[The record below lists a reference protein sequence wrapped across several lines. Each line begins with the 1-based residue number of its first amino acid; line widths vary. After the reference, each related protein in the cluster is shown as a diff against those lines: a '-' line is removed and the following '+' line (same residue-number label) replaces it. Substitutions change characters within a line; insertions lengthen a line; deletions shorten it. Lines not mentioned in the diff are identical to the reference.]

1 MGIKG
6 NRQTAAGAEL
16 AESCIKRLEGLAQVS
31 AKKMFGGHGIFQN
44 GKMFALVTS
53 GAELYFKA
61 DDENRGRFT
70 KARAP
75 QHGKMPYF
83 RVPKSVLA
91 DDRKLLTW
99 AKDSVRAAHA

>member
-6 NRQTAAGAEL
+6 NRQTAAGGEM
-16 AESCIKRLEGLAQVS
+16 AESCVERLGSLDQVS
-31 AKKMFGGHGIFQN
+31 SRKMFGGHGIFQK

-61 DDENRGRFT
+61 DDANRASFT

-83 RVPKSVLA
+83 RVPKNVLA
-91 DDRKLLTW
+91 DDRKLLAW
-99 AKDSVRAAHA
+99 ARESVRAAHA